1 MILRADH
8 VAGATF
14 VGIGLLIFALSG
26 DLPTGRL
33 SMPGSGFLPKII
45 AALLILFGAALV
57 LRARES
63 EAFSAISWSDLP
75 HALAVIAIAA
85 GGIALYTKAGFLVA
99 LFLMIAAL
107 LIVIERRNP
116 LRAVIYAASV
126 VVITFVGFAYLLKTP
141 MPTGPWGF

>member
-14 VGIGLLIFALSG
+14 VGVGLLVFALSG

-45 AALLILFGAALV
+45 ATFLVLFGAALV

-63 EAFSAISWSDLP
+63 EAFSAIGWGDLP
-75 HALAVIAIAA
+75 HALQVLAIASA
-85 GGIALYTKAGFLVA
+85 GIALYIPLGFLLA
-99 LFLMIAAL
+99 LFLTIAAL
-107 LIVIERRNP
+107 LIIIERRNP
-116 LRAVIYAASV
+116 LRAAIYAASV
-126 VVITFVGFAYLLKTP
+126 VVAAFVGFEYVLKTP
-141 MPTGPWGF
+141 MPNGPWGF

>member
-141 MPTGPWGF
+141 MPNWPWGF

>member
-14 VGIGLLIFALSG
+14 VGAGLLVFALSG

-45 AALLILFGAALV
+45 ATFLILFGAALV

-75 HALAVIAIAA
+75 HALQVLAIAA
-85 GGIALYTKAGFLVA
+85 AGIALYTKAGFLLA
-99 LFLMIAAL
+99 LFLTIAAL
-107 LIVIERRNP
+107 LIIIERRNP

-126 VVITFVGFAYLLKTP
+126 VALAFIGFEYVLRTP
-141 MPTGPWGF
+141 MPNGPWGF

>member
-14 VGIGLLIFALSG
+14 VGVGLLIFALSG
-26 DLPTGRL
+26 DLPAGRL

-75 HALAVIAIAA
+75 HALQVIAIAA
-85 GGIALYTKAGFLVA
+85 AGIALYTTAGFLLA

-107 LIVIERRNP
+107 LIIIERRNP
-116 LRAVIYAASV
+116 LRAAIYAASLV
-126 VVITFVGFAYLLKTP
+126 VVTFIGFEYVLKTP
-141 MPTGPWGF
+141 MPNGPWGF

>member
-14 VGIGLLIFALSG
+14 VGVGLLIFALSG
-26 DLPTGRL
+26 DLPAGRL

-45 AALLILFGAALV
+45 ATLLILFGAALV

-63 EAFSAISWSDLP
+63 EAFSAIGWNDLP
-75 HALAVIAIAA
+75 HALQVIAIAA
-85 GGIALYTKAGFLVA
+85 AGIALYTKAGFLLT

-116 LRAVIYAASV
+116 LRVAIYAASV
-126 VVITFVGFAYLLKTP
+126 VVITFVGFEYVLKTP
-141 MPTGPWGF
+141 MPNGPWGF

>member
-14 VGIGLLIFALSG
+14 VGVGIIIFALSG
-26 DLPTGRL
+26 DLPAGRL
-33 SMPGSGFLPKII
+33 AMPGSGFLPKII

-63 EAFSAISWSDLP
+63 EAFNAISWSDLP
-75 HALAVIAIAA
+75 HALPVMAIAA
-85 GGIALYTKAGFLVA
+85 AGIALYTNAGFLLA
-99 LFLMIAAL
+99 LFLMIGAL
-107 LIVIERRNP
+107 LIIIERRNP

-126 VVITFVGFAYLLKTP
+126 VVVTFIGFEYLLKTP
-141 MPTGPWGF
+141 MPNGPWGF

>member
-14 VGIGLLIFALSG
+14 VGIGLLVFALSG

-45 AALLILFGAALV
+45 ATFLILFGAALV

-75 HALAVIAIAA
+75 HALQVIAIASA
-85 GGIALYTKAGFLVA
+85 GIALYTQVGFLLA
-99 LFLMIAAL
+99 LFLMIGAL
-107 LIVIERRNP
+107 LIIIERRNP
-116 LRAVIYAASV
+116 LRAAIYAAAV
-126 VVITFVGFAYLLKTP
+126 VAITFVGFEYVLRTP
-141 MPTGPWGF
+141 MPNGPWGF

>member
-14 VGIGLLIFALSG
+14 VGIGLLIFALSS
-26 DLPTGRL
+26 DLPAGRL

-45 AALLILFGAALV
+45 AALLVLFGAALV
-57 LRARES
+57 LRAKES
-63 EAFSAISWSDLP
+63 EAFNAIGWGDLP
-75 HALAVIAIAA
+75 HALQVIAIAA
-85 GGIALYTKAGFLVA
+85 AGIALYTKAGFLLA

-116 LRAVIYAASV
+116 LRAGIYTACV
-126 VVITFVGFAYLLKTP
+126 VVITFVGFEYVLKTP
-141 MPTGPWGF
+141 MPNGPWGF

>member
-14 VGIGLLIFALSG
+14 VGVG
-26 DLPTGRL
+26 
-33 SMPGSGFLPKII
+33 
-45 AALLILFGAALV
+45 LLILFGAALV

-63 EAFSAISWSDLP
+63 EAFSAIGWNDLP
-75 HALAVIAIAA
+75 HALQVIAIAA
-85 GGIALYTKAGFLVA
+85 AGIALYTKAGFLLT

-116 LRAVIYAASV
+116 LRVAIYAASV
-126 VVITFVGFAYLLKTP
+126 VVITF
-141 MPTGPWGF
+141 

>member
-26 DLPTGRL
+26 DLPAGRL
-33 SMPGSGFLPKII
+33 AMPGSGFLPKII

-57 LRARES
+57 LRAQES
-63 EAFSAISWSDLP
+63 EAFNAIDWGDLP
-75 HALAVIAIAA
+75 HALQVIAIAA
-85 GGIALYTKAGFLVA
+85 AGIALYTIAGFLLA
-99 LFLMIAAL
+99 LFLMIGAL
-107 LIVIERRNP
+107 LIIIERRNP

-126 VVITFVGFAYLLKTP
+126 VIVTFVGFEYLLKTP
-141 MPTGPWGF
+141 MPNGPWGF

>member
-14 VGIGLLIFALSG
+14 VGIGLLVFALSG

-45 AALLILFGAALV
+45 ATFLMLFGAALV

-63 EAFSAISWSDLP
+63 EAFSAISWNDLP
-75 HALAVIAIAA
+75 HALQVLAIAA
-85 GGIALYTKAGFLVA
+85 AGIALYTKAGFLLA
-99 LFLMIAAL
+99 LFLTIAAL
-107 LIVIERRNP
+107 LIIIERRNP

-126 VVITFVGFAYLLKTP
+126 VVLAFIGFEYVLRTP
-141 MPTGPWGF
+141 MPNGPWGF

>member
-14 VGIGLLIFALSG
+14 VGIGLLVFALSG

-45 AALLILFGAALV
+45 ATFLILFGAALV
-57 LRARES
+57 VRARES
-63 EAFSAISWSDLP
+63 EAFSTISWSDLP
-75 HALAVIAIAA
+75 HALQVLAIAA
-85 GGIALYTKAGFLVA
+85 AGIALYTKAGFLLA
-99 LFLMIAAL
+99 LFLTIAAL
-107 LIVIERRNP
+107 LIIIERRNP

-126 VVITFVGFAYLLKTP
+126 VALAFIGFEYVLRTP
-141 MPTGPWGF
+141 MPNGPWGF